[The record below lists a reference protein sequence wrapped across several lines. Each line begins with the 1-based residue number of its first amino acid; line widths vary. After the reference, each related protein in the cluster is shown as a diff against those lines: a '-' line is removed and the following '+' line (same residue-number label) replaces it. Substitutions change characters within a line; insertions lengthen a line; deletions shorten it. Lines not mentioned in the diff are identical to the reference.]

1 MKFTT
6 LITMV
11 TALIVSSSSLTAE
24 SFKVDP
30 SHSEI
35 GFKVKH
41 LMISNVKGNF
51 SKFKGSYELEKG
63 ELTKLVGEVE
73 VATIDTGIEKRDNH
87 LRSSDFFYAQKY
99 PKMTFKMTK
108 FKGNSVTGELTI
120 RGVTKVVTFDAEV
133 SGMVKDP
140 WGNIRSAVTLEGKIN
155 RMDYGLKWNKALEAG
170 GVVVGENVKMEIELE
185 GIAQ

>member
-1 MKFTT
+1 MKAFNLATFAAV
-6 LITMV
+6 LV
-11 TALIVSSSSLTAE
+11 FSASSLMGQT
-24 SFKVDP
+24 FKVDP

-51 SKFKGSYELEKG
+51 SKFSGSYELDKG
-63 ELTKLVGEVE
+63 KLTSLVGEVE

-87 LRSSDFFYAQKY
+87 LRSEDFFYAKKY

-108 FKGNSVTGELTI
+108 FSGDSVTGELTI
-120 RGVTKVVTFDAEV
+120 RGVTKTLSFDAEL
-133 SGMVKDP
+133 SGTVKDP
-140 WGNIRSAVTLEGKIN
+140 WGNVRSAMTLEGKIN
-155 RMDYGLKWNKALEAG
+155 RMDYGLQWNKALEAG
-170 GVVVGENVKMEIELE
+170 GVVVGDTVKMEIELE

>member
-1 MKFTT
+1 MKVTT
-6 LITMV
+6 FI
-11 TALIVSSSSLTAE
+11 TALITLVFGFSSIQAQ

-51 SKFKGSYELEKG
+51 SKFDGSYELEKG
-63 ELTKLVGEVE
+63 KLTKLEGTVE
-73 VATIDTGIEKRDNH
+73 VSSIDTDIEKRDNH
-87 LRSSDFFYAQKY
+87 LRSEDFFFVEKY

-108 FKGNSVTGELTI
+108 FNGDSVTGELTI
-120 RGVTKVVTFDAEV
+120 RGVTKTVTFDADV
-133 SGMVKDP
+133 SGMIKDP
-140 WGNIRSAVTLEGKIN
+140 WGNIRSAMTLTGKIN

-170 GVVVGENVKMEIELE
+170 GVVVGESVKLEIELE
-185 GIAQ
+185 GIAK